1 MDTQGIQQASPQSAQ
16 HAKIPAGAKNFALY
30 FITFALLYTV
40 AINFGAA
47 IFYLI
52 NKIIPLVG
60 AYDNGY
66 YSASALRFNL
76 AYMIIG
82 GPIFLFLAAR
92 VRKEAARDEVV
103 RFSGIRR
110 WLTYITLIVTAL
122 VVICDLIALV
132 NNLLSGETTLR
143 FILKAITVLLIA
155 ASIFF
160 YYLRDIQTLK
170 QEADGTQQSSS
181 ALARIYFYASSV
193 GLLLVIILG
202 ITQLEAPGK
211 VRLRRQDD
219 VRIQHLSELESQVN
233 FYAQTSQSLPA
244 DLSMVSLRDDVKI
257 DPVSGAPYEYRMT
270 GATTFEL
277 CATFETSNKTT
288 KEAEPYYYGSPWL
301 HDAGRTCFQRN
312 ITQLLN
318 QKGSV
323 PPFPQ
328 QLQGY

>member
-1 MDTQGIQQASPQSAQ
+1 MQQTSPQSMQ

-47 IFYLI
+47 IFAFI
-52 NKIIPLVG
+52 NKMIPLVG

-76 AYMIIG
+76 ASIIIG

-122 VVICDLIALV
+122 VVIGDLIALV

-143 FILKAITVLLIA
+143 FILKALTVLLIA

-160 YYLRDIQTLK
+160 YYLRDIQALK
-170 QEADGTQQSSS
+170 QEAEGTQQSSS
-181 ALARIYFYASSV
+181 ILARIYFYASSAL
-193 GLLLVIILG
+193 LLLVIIIG
-202 ITQLEAPGK
+202 IMQLEAPGQ

-219 VRIQHLSELESQVN
+219 VRVQHLSELESQVN
-233 FYAQTSQSLPA
+233 FYAQTNQALPA
-244 DLSMVSLRDDVKI
+244 DLSMVVLRDDVKV
-257 DPVSGAPYEYRMT
+257 DPITGVPYEYRVT
-270 GATTFEL
+270 GTMTFEL
-277 CATFETSNKTT
+277 CATFETSNKTADVT
-288 KEAEPYYYGSPWL
+288 EPYPAYYGSPWL
-301 HDAGRTCFQRN
+301 HDAGKTCFQRN

-318 QKGSV
+318 QKV
-323 PPFPQ
+323 LPPTQF
-328 QLQGY
+328 